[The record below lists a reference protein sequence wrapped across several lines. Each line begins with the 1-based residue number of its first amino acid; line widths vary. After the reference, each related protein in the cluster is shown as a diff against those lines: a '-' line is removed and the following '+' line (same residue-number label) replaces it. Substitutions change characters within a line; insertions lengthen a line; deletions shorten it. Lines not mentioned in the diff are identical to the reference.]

1 MFTITEGDT
10 LDFDFGLSDTQ
21 NDSVFMIY
29 SGLIFDSNH
38 INPPAYISTL
48 SQQNPANTLHNFYW
62 ESPVNSSF
70 NSPFS
75 FKLYVTDSYCD
86 NNLRIIPFLIYV
98 NSNNTSVE
106 NKINKF
112 NIYPNPTK
120 GIVELQGIN
129 GSFKVDLY
137 DYAGKYLQSTIHSTI
152 DLSNYHSGIYLLKV
166 AYGDKTQELRV
177 VKENIH

>member
-1 MFTITEGDT
+1 MFSINEGDT

-29 SGLIFDSNH
+29 NGLIFDSNY

-62 ESPVNSSF
+62 EAPFNSSF

-86 NNLRIIPFLIYV
+86 NNLRIIPFIIYV
-98 NSNNTSVE
+98 NSNNTFIE
-106 NKINKF
+106 NKINQF
-112 NIYPNPTK
+112 QIHPNPTT

-129 GSFKVDLY
+129 GSFEVDLY
-137 DYAGKYLQSTIHSTI
+137 DYAGKHLQSTSHSTI
-152 DLSNYHSGIYLLKV
+152 DLSDFPNGIYLLKV